1 METKIIATT
10 NLKGGVGKT
19 TTVANLG
26 AALAR
31 LGYKVLLIDWDPQ
44 FNLTTHFGFDP
55 ESKDLLTLFGIF
67 DKEHEDYYDV
77 KKLKPYSIEHYNDRL
92 FLLPNNYKLAQ
103 FEGMFT
109 GVPAGDMILKDV
121 LSNFRG
127 KVDYILIDCQPSL
140 SILTINAYFASD
152 FLIVPMSAG
161 KFSENGIDRIVKT
174 LRRIEKTVNQKIK
187 IAGAFF
193 GRHSPGT
200 VISKT
205 YLKHFEEDKMEI
217 PLMKTF
223 IRENVAV
230 QECQEMG
237 VDIFKY
243 DSLITEEKK
252 KLTVSNGSEDY
263 YNLANELLYLIGDK
277 AEFDTARE
285 QVESNGSAK
294 KKSLKGDLKS
304 DFESFLKG

>member
-1 METKIIATT
+1 MKTKIIATT

-31 LGYKVLLIDWDPQ
+31 LGYTVLLLDWDPQ

-55 ESKDLLTLFGIF
+55 ESKDLTTLFDIF
-67 DKEHEDYYDV
+67 NKELEDYYDP
-77 KKLKPYSIEHYNDRL
+77 KKLKPYAIEHYGDKL

-103 FEGMFT
+103 FEGLFT

-152 FLIVPMSAG
+152 FLLVPMSAG

-174 LRRIEKTVNQKIK
+174 LRRIEKTVQQKIK

-193 GRHSPGT
+193 GNHEPST

-205 YLKHFEEDKMEI
+205 YLQHFTDEKIEI
-217 PLMKTF
+217 PLMQTY
-223 IRENVAV
+223 IRRNVSI

-243 DSLITEEKK
+243 DSLTSEEKK
-252 KLTVSNGSEDY
+252 KLMVSNGSEDY

-277 AEFDTARE
+277 QEFDTARVE
-285 QVESNGSAK
+285 LESNGSTK
-294 KKSLKGDLKS
+294 KKAMKGDLKE
-304 DFESFLKG
+304 DFKEFLKA